1 MISFLHPWI
10 LAGLVAAGL
19 PILLHLI
26 QRRQP
31 PVVVFPAV
39 RYLVDTTREHQRRLK
54 LQNWLLLLIRTLLI
68 ALVVLAAAGPS
79 APIRSTAGHSP
90 AGLVLILD
98 NSLSSG
104 AVVNGTSRLA
114 TFRTAAREILD
125 RATPEDHLWLM
136 LADGVLRRGDPATL
150 KLLVDSSSP
159 SFTRL
164 DLGQALSQ
172 GQEVLTTQELPGELV
187 LITDLQRTAV
197 TGAEV
202 RFPLLTI
209 RPEDD
214 PSGNLGVSGIDAGPQ
229 PWSQGGGRATVSV
242 AGDSNLSLPITVRL
256 GDRLPRQALA
266 SAGALVPVTLS
277 SAASGWWPVQ
287 AELDPDELLA
297 DNLRTGVVRIAPVA
311 RVSWDSTERFIA
323 AACDVLER
331 NGRITRG
338 NEVTI
343 GRMAPGLTVVEPP
356 LDPAQLGAINRALA
370 TRGVGWQFGTLVA
383 GAATSDSN
391 ALVNR
396 ERVTRRYTLETVE
409 SGRTGV
415 IAAVDGAP
423 WIVRAGNLVLL
434 GSRIDPEWTSLP
446 LSAGFVP
453 FMDALLNRIARGELT
468 VSGGNPDEAIA
479 LPDLVTA
486 VRQGDRQWV
495 VEGGAPF
502 RPGGPGIYFL
512 LAGRDTIGAL
522 AVNFDPRESQL
533 ARAPDGAVRELW
545 RGASFASPTEGP
557 RQAFSLGV
565 RTDLRGPVLW
575 IILVLGLAEVAL
587 ASARRKTS

>member
-1 MISFLHPWI
+1 VISFLHPWV

-79 APIRSTAGHSP
+79 APMRSAAGHSP
-90 AGLVLILD
+90 AALVLILD

-114 TFRTAAREILD
+114 TFRAAARDILD

-136 LADGVLRRGDPATL
+136 LADGVLRSGAPAAL
-150 KLLVDSSSP
+150 KLLVDSAGP
-159 SFTRL
+159 AFTRL
-164 DLGQALSQ
+164 DLGHALSQ
-172 GQEVLTTQELPGELV
+172 GQEVLTTQKLPGEMV

-229 PWSQGGGRATVSV
+229 PWAPGGGRAIVSIV
-242 AGDSNLSLPITVRL
+242 GDSNLSLPLTVRL
-256 GDRLPRQALA
+256 GDRPPRQALA

-323 AACDVLER
+323 AACEVLER

-343 GRMAPGLTVVEPP
+343 GPIVPGLTVVEPP
-356 LDPAQLGAINRALA
+356 RDPAQLGAINRALA
-370 TRGVGWQFGTLVA
+370 ARDVGWQYGALVA
-383 GAATSDSN
+383 GAATTDSN
-391 ALVNR
+391 ALIDR
-396 ERVTRRYTLETVE
+396 ERVARRYTLETIE

-415 IAAVDGAP
+415 IASVGGAP

-434 GSRIDPEWTSLP
+434 GSRIDPEWTGLP

-468 VSGGNPDEAIA
+468 VSAGHPDEPVA
-479 LPDLVTA
+479 LPDLVTS
-486 VRQGDRQWV
+486 VLQGNRQWV

-502 RPGGPGIYFL
+502 RPGNTGIYFL

-533 ARAPDGAVRELW
+533 ARAPDGSVRELW
-545 RGASFASPTEGP
+545 RGASFASPKEGP

-565 RTDLRGPVLW
+565 RTDLRGPALWVVL
-575 IILVLGLAEVAL
+575 LLGLAEVAL
-587 ASARRKTS
+587 ASARRKSS